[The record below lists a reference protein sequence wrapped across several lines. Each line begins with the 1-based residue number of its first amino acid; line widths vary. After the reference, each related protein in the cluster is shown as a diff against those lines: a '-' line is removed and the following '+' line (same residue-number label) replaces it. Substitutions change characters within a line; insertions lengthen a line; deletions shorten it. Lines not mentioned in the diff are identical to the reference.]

1 MIDADSPFYKLIQD
15 LPEALSADTTFLN
28 EIHQYAEVISVKKG
42 DYLVRTGEVCQDG
55 YFINKGLFLN
65 LYVNNLGNECVIGFA
80 ADTMYPFLSSI
91 GYFTKQPS
99 DFEIKAIES
108 GELLFFSR
116 DHLESLSRR
125 STAFSAYYQ
134 NIMMTIIYKRDVLL
148 AVRLSSSAEEFIRYM
163 YSHYAWLVNRV
174 PDKYIARYMGI
185 SNAWYCKLKK
195 KILPHI

>member
-1 MIDADSPFYKLIQD
+1 MNIETPFERLFTD
-15 LPEALSADTTFLN
+15 LPESLSGNSSFM
-28 EIHQYAEVISVKKG
+28 EEVIRCGKVVSVKKG
-42 DYLVRTGEVCQDG
+42 DYLLRTGEVCQDG

-65 LYVNNLGNECVIGFA
+65 LFVNANGNECVIGFA

-108 GELLFFSR
+108 GELLCFSR
-116 DHLESLSRR
+116 DTLEDLSKRYPDFA
-125 STAFSAYYQ
+125 TYYQ
-134 NIMMTIIYKRDVLL
+134 NIMLTIIYKRDVLL